1 MKLAI
6 DLPLGKIE
14 QFCRKW
20 KVEQLCVFGS
30 ILRDDFDP
38 QKSDIDLLYAFAPD
52 EQPGLDIVDMKE
64 EIEGILGR
72 SVDLVS
78 KRAIERSS
86 NPYRKKAVLEA
97 HKVIY
102 DQAA

>member
-1 MKLAI
+1 MKRDTIKLAI
-6 DLPLGKIE
+6 DLPLEKIE

-38 QKSDIDLLYAFAPD
+38 QKSDIDLPYVFAPD
-52 EQPGLDIVDMKE
+52 EQPGLDIVHMKE

-72 SVDLVS
+72 SVDSVS
-78 KRAIERSS
+78 KRG
-86 NPYRKKAVLEA
+86 
-97 HKVIY
+97 H
-102 DQAA
+102 